1 MLGLNTGAGD
11 GDFLV
16 VFGGSGE
23 KMELRSGRSTST
35 ELVLGGSDSAEFLV
49 SGSELSFWLVGLQ
62 PSGPRNSFMATI
74 RAFNGSHSL

>member
-11 GDFLV
+11 GDLAI
-16 VFGGSGE
+16 GGTGE

-35 ELVLGGSDSAEFLV
+35 ELVLAGSDSAEFLV